1 MNKKSVK
8 SRSFCSSEKFIQWGE
23 SSLSDLNYAAHL
35 LFNIFICKSR

>member
-8 SRSFCSSEKFIQWGE
+8 SRSFVVQKNLFNGAEAPYRFKLC
-23 SSLSDLNYAAHL
+23 AHL